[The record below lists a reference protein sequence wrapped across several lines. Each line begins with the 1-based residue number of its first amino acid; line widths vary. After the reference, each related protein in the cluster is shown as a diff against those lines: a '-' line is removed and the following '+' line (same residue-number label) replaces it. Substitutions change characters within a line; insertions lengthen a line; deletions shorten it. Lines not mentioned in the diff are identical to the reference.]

1 MRRGSRQRVDERLN
15 LGIRISRCALT
26 SSEKGDRILG
36 MEREKIQDSD
46 DIYQATEVVVRECLW
61 GDYHLTPQELADR
74 IQTSDDMEFK
84 TWIFSKVVDN
94 SSHPSRY
101 IRLFFTPETTQLL
114 LDRSLKTARDRRAQ
128 RLRMIERNI
137 FGKGEE
143 LMEYAWQR

>member
-1 MRRGSRQRVDERLN
+1 
-15 LGIRISRCALT
+15 
-26 SSEKGDRILG
+26 
-36 MEREKIQDSD
+36 MEREKLHDSD

-61 GDYHLTPQELADR
+61 GDYHLTAQELKDR
-74 IQTSDDMEFK
+74 MQTSDDMDFK

-101 IRLFFTPETTQLL
+101 IRLLFTLEATRLF
-114 LDRSLKTARDRRAQ
+114 LDRSLKTARDRRVL

-143 LMEYAWQR
+143 LTEYAWQR